1 MRLETRRESS
11 ATEEN
16 LEKAVKEVDG
26 HHLRRAPAR
35 LPLASSLVRCLLLL
49 PAIKFFWST
58 SAGEK
63 EVEIGKGL
71 KTEGLVKG
79 WGHPRFLFMGLAKK
93 SWPEIMVHIPRNF
106 GGGETSLTESSSV

>member
-1 MRLETRRESS
+1 LAGVVAGAGAGFHWVRLETRRESS

-63 EVEIGKGL
+63 EV
-71 KTEGLVKG
+71 
-79 WGHPRFLFMGLAKK
+79 
-93 SWPEIMVHIPRNF
+93 
-106 GGGETSLTESSSV
+106 